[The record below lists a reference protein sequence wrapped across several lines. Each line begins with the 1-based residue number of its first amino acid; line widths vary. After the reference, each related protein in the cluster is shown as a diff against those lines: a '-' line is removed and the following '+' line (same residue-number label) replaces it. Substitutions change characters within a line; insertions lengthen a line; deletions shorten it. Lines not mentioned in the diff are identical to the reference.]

1 MHSFVGCPIVIIS
14 PELIS
19 TDIGTSA
26 RFQAI
31 VETYNDIALESRW
44 LRQGSNKTE
53 TIDITN
59 PRYLGSRNLP
69 FPELVI
75 NDVTFDD
82 QLSYELQVRII
93 GGWCFGNTV
102 QLEVRGGTNIDKLSS
117 ANLVGVDE
125 KDMPFNKSFD
135 FI

>member
-1 MHSFVGCPIVIIS
+1 MLHIVVKSCIPFVGCPIVIIS
-14 PELIS
+14 PQLIS

-26 RFQAI
+26 TFQAI
-31 VETYNDIALESRW
+31 VETYNNIALESRW
-44 LRQGSNKTE
+44 LRQGSNTTE

-75 NDVTFDD
+75 NDVTFED

-93 GGWCFGNTV
+93 GGWCLGNTV
-102 QLEVRGGTNIDKLSS
+102 QLEVRGSTNID
-117 ANLVGVDE
+117 
-125 KDMPFNKSFD
+125 
-135 FI
+135 